1 MAPFSPITNLSCT
14 TYLRTFC
21 HTQTLIIGDMEVRT
35 YGKNE
40 ADQVLSKFLKA
51 IKA

>member
-1 MAPFSPITNLSCT
+1 
-14 TYLRTFC
+14 
-21 HTQTLIIGDMEVRT
+21 MEVRT

-51 IKA
+51 IKAWLEILGSFHLYREPNFKCLYIDLFS